1 MRVVIKVMKLKMV
14 FVLPLI
20 FLIQKIKDANL
31 GKMESVL
38 NAQQDGIL
46 LQTNNAIQLMI
57 YAELGMMLLELVNHV
72 IMDILSKMENV

>member
-1 MRVVIKVMKLKMV
+1 VRVVIKVMKLKMV

>member
-1 MRVVIKVMKLKMV
+1 MKLKMV

>member
-1 MRVVIKVMKLKMV
+1 MKLKMV

-57 YAELGMMLLELVNHV
+57 YAELGIMLLELVNHV

>member
-57 YAELGMMLLELVNHV
+57 YAELGIMLLELVNHV